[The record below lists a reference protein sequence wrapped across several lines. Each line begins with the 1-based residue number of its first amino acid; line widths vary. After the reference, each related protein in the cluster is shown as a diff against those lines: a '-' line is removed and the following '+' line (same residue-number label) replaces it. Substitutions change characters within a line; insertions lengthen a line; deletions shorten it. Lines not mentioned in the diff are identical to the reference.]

1 MDSATSLSD
10 RQAPPAP
17 GAKCSRQRL
26 SLADGAAA
34 ELEGTAPLES
44 LRFFA
49 PGGRLLFE
57 YDARSGKARVTVE
70 EGDLEVD
77 TGPGDLVLR
86 GDRRVRIEGESV
98 EIAGTHFGV
107 TAGLGDVRLGETRF
121 AGEKL
126 RGWIGE
132 ARLTLRRFE
141 TLAGT
146 VVRKARDVY
155 DSVEGLTQHRTGRL
169 RTLIKGTWHARSR
182 DTVLTAERDV
192 SIDGEEIHLG

>member
-1 MDSATSLSD
+1 MDSPTSFSD

-17 GAKCSRQRL
+17 GTMCSQQRFT
-26 SLADGAAA
+26 LADGSAA

-70 EGDLEVD
+70 EGDLEVA

-98 EIAGTHFGV
+98 EISGTHFGV
-107 TAGLGDVRLGETRF
+107 TAGRGDVRFGETRF
-121 AGEKL
+121 VGEKV

-132 ARLTLRRFE
+132 ARLTLRRVE

-155 DSVEGLTQHRTGRL
+155 DSVEGLTQLRTGRL